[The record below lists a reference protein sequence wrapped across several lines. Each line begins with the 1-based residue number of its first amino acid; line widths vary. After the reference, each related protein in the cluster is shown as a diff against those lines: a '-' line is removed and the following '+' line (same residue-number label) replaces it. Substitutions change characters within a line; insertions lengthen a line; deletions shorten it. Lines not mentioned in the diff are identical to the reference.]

1 MSGFCTSGALGPPPS
16 PGPPAGGSGAGGF
29 WSRSGNCV
37 GRSDGFTAGTFVP
50 GAKAAQDFSPAAR
63 VIGYDARSSMA
74 DPATLQW
81 WLRKAADGT
90 EFGPVPFAQ
99 LLAWAEAA
107 QLSPLDRV
115 SADGS
120 QWMRVPMLAE
130 LQMDWLVAVGPGHLY
145 GPTTLSAVR
154 EFYHDGEITADTE
167 LINAC
172 DGESQTVGSL
182 VEPPAALEEAP
193 APSRSGLRENLQQ
206 RIRELEHL
214 LMDARREAA
223 MWRERH
229 DRAVAAA
236 SRAEVPLAEP
246 AEDRG

>member
-1 MSGFCTSGALGPPPS
+1 
-16 PGPPAGGSGAGGF
+16 
-29 WSRSGNCV
+29 
-37 GRSDGFTAGTFVP
+37 
-50 GAKAAQDFSPAAR
+50 
-63 VIGYDARSSMA
+63 MA
-74 DPATLQW
+74 DPETLQW

-99 LLAWAEAA
+99 LLSWAEAA

-115 SADGS
+115 SSDGS
-120 QWMRVPMLAE
+120 QWMRAPMLAE
-130 LQMDWLVAVGPGHLY
+130 LEMDWLVAVGPGHLY

-154 EFYHDGEITADTE
+154 EFYHDGEIRADTE
-167 LINAC
+167 LINAR
-172 DGESQTVGSL
+172 DGESQTVGAL
-182 VEPPAALEEAP
+182 VEPPPVVPEEAP

-229 DRAVAAA
+229 ERAMAAA
-236 SRAEVPLAEP
+236 SREEVP